1 MQQADGLALRGEII
15 LEQRRGGKLVER
27 KFVRNLITN
36 GGLAWL
42 AGAITGDTA
51 TPTDLKYIGLGTG
64 TTAAAATD
72 TGLET
77 PTADARATGTVTRVT
92 TTTANDTVQI
102 VGTITA
108 GGARAVTEAGLFSA
122 ASDGTLGAR
131 QVFSVMNLA
140 SGDTLQV
147 TWKIIAARA
156 A

>member
-1 MQQADGLALRGEII
+1 MQQADGLALRGEIT
-15 LEQRRGGKLVER
+15 LEQRRGGKLIARRV
-27 KFVRNLITN
+27 VQNMVVNT
-36 GGLAWL
+36 GLAWL
-42 AGAITGDTA
+42 AGAITGDTT

-64 TTAAAATD
+64 TTAAAAGD
-72 TGLET
+72 TALET
-77 PTADARATGTVTRVT
+77 PTADARASGTVTRVT
-92 TTTANDTVQI
+92 TTTTNDTVQI
-102 VGTITA
+102 VGTVTA

-147 TWKIIAARA
+147 TWKLIAARA